1 MVITSLHGIF
11 SIVIN
16 EKNQDQLLVRAKKKG
31 ELMRIFDEKR
41 ISECRVDGFDYCV
54 KMCKQEF
61 AHTIIMMIKEIDYA
75 DFDKLLAE
83 VNIASDRAFA

>member
-16 EKNQDQLLVRAKKKG
+16 EKNQDELLVRAKKKD

-41 ISECRVDGFDYCV
+41 INKSSYDGFEYFV

-61 AHTIIMMIKEIDYA
+61 AHTLIMMIKEIDYS
-75 DFDKLLAE
+75 DFDKLLSE
-83 VNIASDRAFA
+83 INISTDRAFA

>member
-1 MVITSLHGIF
+1 MVIASLHGIF

-16 EKNQDQLLVRAKKKG
+16 EKDQDQLLVRAKKKE

-41 ISECRVDGFDYCV
+41 ILKSSADGFEYHV

-61 AHTIIMMIKEIDYA
+61 AHTMIMLIKEINYA
-75 DFDKLLAE
+75 DFDKYLSEIDLS
-83 VNIASDRAFA
+83 SDRIFA